1 MRPSRLEPDMT
12 PTPAAIS
19 AKFRSAP
26 KRVQPFATPSFPAG
40 LCPFDINTRAF
51 AARPHTTSRAPRRPA
66 RLLTTPHTP
75 KSCKLS
81 NCFPAFGGR
90 YHRLNNLRA
99 NCVRI
104 SQSL

>member
-1 MRPSRLEPDMT
+1 MT

-26 KRVQPFATPSFPAG
+26 KRVRLFATPSFPAG
-40 LCPFDINTRAF
+40 LCPFDINARAF

-75 KSCKLS
+75 KILQALEL
-81 NCFPAFGGR
+81 FPSVQGQVSP
-90 YHRLNNLRA
+90 LE
-99 NCVRI
+99 
-104 SQSL
+104 